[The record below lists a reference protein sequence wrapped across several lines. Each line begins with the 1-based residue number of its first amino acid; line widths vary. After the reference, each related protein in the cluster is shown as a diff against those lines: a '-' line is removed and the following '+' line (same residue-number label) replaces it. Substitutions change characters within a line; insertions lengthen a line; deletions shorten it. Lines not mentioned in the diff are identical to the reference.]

1 MINQLR
7 KFFVDRIKARVDQIP
22 CEIRRKKAAE
32 IIRNHHPLVLMYHSV
47 VPHYSGEAYTVS
59 TATVEQNIVDL
70 IEDGYSFAF
79 EDEFFKCSSQ
89 SVILTL
95 DDGFTNNYTEVFPLL
110 KKYNVK
116 ASINMVAD
124 WVTDPKG
131 EYLTREQIQEM
142 EASGLVQFQS
152 HTCSHRSLNQLT
164 RDEAQYEIVESKRKL
179 QVFLQGCVSVF
190 VYPREDFTEE
200 IARMAS
206 EHYDLCYGWNGN
218 MQIDP
223 RYTLPRI
230 EILESNS
237 DYAYNIL
244 LEYRMQN
251 YHRVIWALR
260 KNKPK
265 NEYRRLM
272 F

>member
-7 KFFVDRIKARVDQIP
+7 KYFVNRIRDSVDRIP

-32 IIRNHHPLVLMYHSV
+32 IIRSHHPLVLMYHSV

-79 EDEFFKCSSQ
+79 EDEFFNCSSQ

-124 WVTDPKG
+124 WVSDPEGK
-131 EYLTREQIQEM
+131 YLTREQIQEM
-142 EASGLVQFQS
+142 ESSGLVQFQS
-152 HTCSHRSLNQLT
+152 HTCSHRSLDQLT
-164 RDEAQYEIVESKRKL
+164 KEEIQYEITESKRKL
-179 QVFLQGCVSVF
+179 QTILRGEVSVLA
-190 VYPREDFTEE
+190 YPREDFTEE

-206 EHYDLCYGWNGN
+206 EHYGLCYGWNGT
-218 MQIDP
+218 MKIDP
-223 RYTLPRI
+223 EYTLPRI
-230 EILESNS
+230 EIMESNS

-244 LEYRMQN
+244 LEHRMQN

-265 NEYRRLM
+265 NEYRRLLL
-272 F
+272 